1 MSEGEIEKP
10 QPKNAPEKKV
20 ATGADASAD
29 DTRTRLSLDAGLAD
43 PKKIAGATDLGQ
55 AGSDDLKQKKA
66 QEQAP
71 LEAAVQ
77 DMYGPRAV
85 AQLARRDAT
94 PQVLEFGKI
103 PGYDTGRI
111 DGADRLKLVA
121 DRGEQKLPPGVTEL
135 AHGDRSR
142 VVKDQTGAISDQ
154 GDVNGTHYDITAS
167 KDKDSIVWKDKD
179 GKEHRFERKKGEN
192 SNEYVDGDGTTLVQ
206 HGEHNT
212 VTFKEGFQV
221 DIDARTG
228 RTIIKHDEK
237 EVATYNGKDTV
248 KRQLDDNN
256 VAFQVRGDV
265 SATVDQ
271 IKDYQKQTGKPQ
283 IGNMIIKNEKG
294 DTVVLQQDGTE
305 IYRKADSTTVTIKQ
319 GDTVVEYTPGQSPK
333 ILSGQEHVKQLNGG
347 IQIDGKEMLNSD
359 GSVAISGMK
368 DGRLDS
374 RHGRIYGTTDKGGQI
389 DLGTGRAI
397 ADTLTTTNT
406 GTGVEATTSN
416 GTVIMKTGTD
426 GKTIESGPVTTNV
439 DADHP
444 TTTIHGSDG
453 STININNADGSSNL
467 IDSTGTEI
475 DNIKANGDV
484 CTWDG
489 TLLGADGNIFNADMD
504 LSGWT
509 GYAADGPNGFTAT
522 GSAEIA
528 REEREAREEAREVAA
543 AVVSN
548 CTSAVTMANSVCA
561 DATSLANNLSATV
574 GTLGQIDAGIGTLA
588 SFAAQ
593 AEALLPFNPAL
604 ADQIAQLNQAW
615 SRLDGIR
622 SRVQNEVAVQ
632 EILNRNYGVT
642 TKSTVAS
649 ALQLGGTPQA
659 VDTAA
664 QYYQLPQT
672 A

>member
-1 MSEGEIEKP
+1 MSVGETEKP
-10 QPKNAPEKKV
+10 QQKHVPEKV
-20 ATGADASAD
+20 AAGGDAGSIE
-29 DTRTRLSLDAGLAD
+29 TRTRLSLEAGLAD
-43 PKKIAGATDLGQ
+43 PKKGAGATDLAPG
-55 AGSDDLKQKKA
+55 GSDELKQKKA
-66 QEQAP
+66 
-71 LEAAVQ
+71 V
-77 DMYGPRAV
+77 
-85 AQLARRDAT
+85 
-94 PQVLEFGKI
+94 PQTLEFGAI
-103 PGYDTGRI
+103 AGYDAGRI
-111 DGADRLKLVA
+111 DGTDRIKLAAERRDLKLP
-121 DRGEQKLPPGVTEL
+121 GGVTEL

-142 VVKDQTGAISDQ
+142 IVKDGTGAIINQ
-154 GDVNGTHYDITAS
+154 GDVNGTHYDITAT

-206 HGEHNT
+206 HGDHNT

-228 RTIIKHDEK
+228 RTIIKRDAK
-237 EVATYNGKDTV
+237 EVATYNGRDTV

-265 SATVDQ
+265 AATIDQ
-271 IKDYQKQTGKPQ
+271 IKEYQTRAGNPQT
-283 IGNMIIKNEKG
+283 GNMIIKNEKG

-305 IYRKADSTTVTIKQ
+305 IHRKADSTTVTIKH
-319 GDTVVEYTPGQSPK
+319 GDTVVEYTPGQAPK
-333 ILSGQEHVKQLNGG
+333 ILSGQDHVKQLNGG

-374 RHGRIYGTTDKGGQI
+374 RFGRIYGTTDKGGQI

-397 ADTLTTTNT
+397 ADTLTTKNT

-416 GTVIMKTGTD
+416 GTVIMKADAD
-426 GKTIESGPVTTNV
+426 GRKIESGPVTTNV
-439 DADHP
+439 DADRP

-453 STININNADGSSNL
+453 STININNADGSSRMT
-467 IDSTGTEI
+467 DSNGTEI
-475 DNIKANGDV
+475 QNINAKGDV

-489 TLLGADGNIFNADMD
+489 TFLGADGDIFNADMD
-504 LSGWT
+504 FSGWT
-509 GYAADGPNGFTAT
+509 GFAADGPDGFTAT
-522 GSAEIA
+522 GSAEAA
-528 REEREAREEAREVAA
+528 REEREAREEAKAA
-543 AVVSN
+543 SAAIVSN
-548 CTSAVTMANSVCA
+548 CTSAVSMANAVCA

-593 AEALLPFNPAL
+593 AYALLPFNPAL

-622 SRVQNEVAVQ
+622 HRVQNEVAVR

-642 TKSTVAS
+642 TKSAVAS
-649 ALQLGGTPQA
+649 ALHMGGTPQA

-664 QYYQLPQT
+664 HYYQLPQT